1 MLCSCGLPTHNRVLL
16 DLIRFE
22 SLFFRMLYLRAVFD
36 LNLDP
41 SNIAIQLKF
50 DTGVLGR
57 LACDVTRHD
66 WQ

>member
-1 MLCSCGLPTHNRVLL
+1 
-16 DLIRFE
+16 
-22 SLFFRMLYLRAVFD
+22 MLYLRAVFD